1 MRERSVVEERSDE
14 EVVGKNLYS
23 CEVYQQLWNNIGCQ
37 RN

>member
-23 CEVYQQLWNNIGCQ
+23 YEVYQQLWNNIGCQ